1 MVLQLADAGRSV
13 VDTTLGLVH
22 AGLSVIA
29 LGAGVEV
36 GIGGPIELLLHSVE
50 FLKSSVR
57 LGLLLSGRDGESRSR
72 GQRGQAQR
80 DAESRSAADESAS
93 AKRACMLTHIV

>member
-1 MVLQLADAGRSV
+1 MVLQLADAGGSG
-13 VDTTLGLVH
+13 VDAALGLVH

-36 GIGGPIELLLHSVE
+36 GIGSPIELLLHGVE

-57 LGLLLSGRDGESRSR
+57 LGLLLSGRDGESRSG
-72 GQRGQAQR
+72 GQRRQA
-80 DAESRSAADESAS
+80 
-93 AKRACMLTHIV
+93 